1 MSRSIRVYARGCT
14 QETLGWPLSVR
25 DRLNAFWRAREP
37 ATQPRLN
44 IGSPTFSCTYIYI
57 EARPSLTRLFLAVYT
72 PIVTFHPESP
82 RERPRVRR
90 KDRGRGG
97 LVHEARFIIPL
108 WPGQKIHS
116 PIPRAQRTGS
126 VLAHFNYP
134 SEGWLAHAV
143 ALGRRQS
150 LICWWIGQDSFATI
164 FSPSCEYSKT
174 GPNVETFDTWM
185 WILKCEKIFRFVL
198 S

>member
-1 MSRSIRVYARGCT
+1 MNCHHGTIHDQRYGPSIRVYARGCT

-44 IGSPTFSCTYIYI
+44 IGSPTFSSSYIYI
-57 EARPSLTRLFLAVYT
+57 YMYVRGTTIPGSPFPCRL
-72 PIVTFHPESP
+72 HPHRNIPP

-90 KDRGRGG
+90 KDKGGG

-116 PIPRAQRTGS
+116 PIPRAQRNGS

-134 SEGWLAHAV
+134 SEG
-143 ALGRRQS
+143 
-150 LICWWIGQDSFATI
+150 
-164 FSPSCEYSKT
+164 
-174 GPNVETFDTWM
+174 
-185 WILKCEKIFRFVL
+185 
-198 S
+198 